1 MAFSRRRAE
10 RARAGESPFT
20 ERGFI
25 AAAGV
30 LTVVLMSGAAV
41 LLTDPPPP
49 AAETNAAP
57 GAETGG
63 APTPGGPA
71 GDGTGA
77 DGTAE
82 PADEPASP
90 GDVPADGSCP
100 ELPAQNQDRPSGE
113 PPGTVW
119 RDVDGRLLPF
129 SPGVGPAQSRGSVAR
144 CYAHTPTGAVFA
156 AVQASWRYRRSEDWG
171 AMAQYTLAPGPG
183 RDAYIRQRTDGTGPN
198 GTRYRP
204 PADDVGTPQ
213 PLGFRV
219 VSYTPERAEI
229 DVISSPLSSGL
240 GDHLVWTVVWS
251 GNDWR
256 LVLGGNGEAPSAA
269 PVTES
274 DPFVA
279 WNPASMASALPPGPD
294 EARPDG

>member
-1 MAFSRRRAE
+1 VAFSRRRAE
-10 RARAGESPFT
+10 RARPGENPFT

-30 LTVVLMSGAAV
+30 LTVVLVSGAAV

-49 AAETNAAP
+49 ATETDA
-57 GAETGG
+57 GTSG
-63 APTPGGPA
+63 APAAEGDA
-71 GDGTGA
+71 GDGTETDDA
-77 DGTAE
+77 AE
-82 PADEPASP
+82 PAGEPASP
-90 GDVPADGSCP
+90 GDSAADGSCP
-100 ELPAQNQDRPSGE
+100 ELPAQDQARPSGE

-119 RDVDGRLLPF
+119 QNVDGQLLPF
-129 SPGVGPAQSRGSVAR
+129 SPRVGPAQSRGPVAR

-171 AMAQYTLAPGPG
+171 AMAQFTLAPGPG
-183 RDAYIRQRTDGTGPN
+183 RDAYIRQRTDGAGPN
-198 GTRYRP
+198 GTPYRP

-219 VSYTPERAEI
+219 VSYTPEQAEI

-240 GDHLVWTVVWS
+240 GNHTVWSVVWS

-256 LVLGGNGEAPSAA
+256 LVLGGNGEAPPAS
-269 PVTES
+269 PVKET
-274 DPFVA
+274 DAFVA
-279 WNPASMASALPPGPD
+279 WDPASMASALPPGPD